1 MRRVVVPV
9 FTAAAI
15 LQAAGSTAAPAP
27 AASAATVAA
36 PVNPSLFGVL
46 QWRGIGPY
54 RGGRALAVSGI
65 PGDAS
70 TFYFGA
76 VAGGVWKTTDGG
88 NTWQPLTDGTPISS
102 VGAIAVA
109 PSNRDI
115 IYVGTGEAAP
125 RGNITY
131 GDGVYRSVDGGK
143 TWSHLGLKDT
153 RQIGA
158 LIVDPGNPDIVL
170 VAALGHAFGPNSE
183 RGVFRTTD
191 GGRSWTKV
199 LYKDENTG
207 AIDVSFDP
215 HNSRIVYAALWQA
228 RRQPWNFSSGGPGSG
243 LYRSTDG
250 GVSWKRL
257 SGNGLPTGI
266 LGRIHVSV
274 SPADSKRIY
283 AMIEA
288 EQGGLYRSDDGGEH
302 WQRVNDDGRLSQ
314 RAWYFSTILADPKNA
329 DTVYA
334 ENTGLFRSS
343 DAGKTFELLP
353 ARHGDH
359 HGLWIDPT
367 DPARIIEA
375 SDGGASISF
384 DHGKTWSTVYNQPTA
399 QFYHVSVDNRFPYYL
414 YGAQQDNSSV
424 AITSRA
430 ESDRYS
436 GNGGAIRQHDWYEV
450 AGGEAGFVLADPRDT
465 SIVYGTNANAIAR
478 FNRHTMQSQ
487 VVSVWPVDAS
497 GHAAKDLEHR
507 FNWTSPLAMSP
518 FGADTL
524 YYGMERLYKT
534 TDDGHSWTAIS
545 PDLTRNDKSKQEA
558 SGGPITKDITSV
570 EYYDTIFAI
579 AESPLSKGMI
589 WVGTD
594 DGLIQLT
601 RDGGGKWTN
610 VTPHTMPEW
619 STISMI
625 EPSRYDANTA
635 YVAVDRHK
643 LDDIKPYVFM
653 TSDAG
658 KTWTRIDAGLPEGAF
673 VHAVREDSVK
683 RELLYAATETGVFVS
698 FDSGQHWQSLQLN
711 LPRTPVHDLVV
722 KGDDLAI
729 ATHGR
734 SFWILD
740 DVTPLREVGNAAA
753 ATGAY
758 LYKPAS
764 GVRLY
769 YPDQMD
775 TRPPSGK
782 NPPAGALID
791 YYLPSAASSPVT
803 LEIVDA
809 SGSVVRH
816 LTSVKPRQ
824 AEQPPEWPDTVQLVN
839 TLPTAAGMNRFVWD
853 LRYDDPVQI
862 PGAFYA
868 GLPPRGPIA
877 LPGQYTLKLSY
888 QGQTA
893 TAPLTLQVD
902 PRVKGSLE
910 GLQQKFALAMQ
921 VYHDQDALHR
931 AVNDIRVVK
940 GDIAGALKD
949 AAGKPGSAPL
959 TAEGNSLLQRASEI
973 EAVLMQVNIKGSE
986 ANLNYPGMLNEQ
998 LYSFADLLNDAD
1010 TAPNTPVVETY
1021 ASLHAKL
1028 QAQLAHWASL
1038 KKTEVSSFCSHARA
1052 AGQNVSAVS
1061 ACH

>member
-1 MRRVVVPV
+1 MRRGVLLAVV
-9 FTAAAI
+9 TTAI
-15 LQAAGSTAAPAP
+15 LHAAGSSVAPAA
-27 AASAATVAA
+27 AASAAPADA
-36 PVNPSLFGVL
+36 PVNPGLFGAL
-46 QWRGIGPY
+46 RWRSIGPY
-54 RGGRALAVSGI
+54 RGGRALAVAGV

-88 NTWQPLTDGTPISS
+88 NTWEPLTDGTPISS
-102 VGAIAVA
+102 VGAIAIA
-109 PSNRDI
+109 PSNHDI
-115 IYVGTGEAAP
+115 IYAGTGEAAP
-125 RGNITY
+125 RGNMTY

-158 LIVDPGNPDIVL
+158 VIVDPNNPDIVL
-170 VAALGHAFGPNSE
+170 VAALGHAFGPNTE

-191 GGRSWTKV
+191 GGKSWTKV
-199 LYKDENTG
+199 LYKDESTG

-215 HNSRIVYAALWQA
+215 HNARIVYAALWQA

-250 GVSWKRL
+250 GVSWKL
-257 SGNGLPTGI
+257 LTGNGLPTGI

-288 EQGGLYRSDDGGEH
+288 EQGGLYRSDDGGDH

-314 RAWYFSTILADPKNA
+314 RAWYFSTVLADPKNA

-343 DAGKTFELLP
+343 DGGKTFELLP

-359 HGLWIDPT
+359 HGIWIDPI
-367 DPARIIEA
+367 DPDRIIEA

-384 DHGKTWSTVYNQPTA
+384 DRGRTWSTVYNQPTA
-399 QFYHVSVDNRFPYYL
+399 QFYHVSVDTRFPYYL
-414 YGAQQDNSSV
+414 YGAQQDNSSI
-424 AITSRA
+424 AIASM
-430 ESDRYS
+430 DDD
-436 GNGGAIRQHDWYEV
+436 GAIVQRDWYD
-450 AGGEAGFVLADPRDT
+450 ASNGEAGFVLADPRDAD
-465 SIVYGTNANAIAR
+465 IVYGTNENLINR
-478 FNRHTMQSQ
+478 FNKRTKQMQ
-487 VVSVWPVDAS
+487 VVSVWPIDAS

-518 FGADTL
+518 FDADTL

-534 TDDGHSWTAIS
+534 TDDGHTWTAIS
-545 PDLTRNDKSKQEA
+545 PDLTRNDKTKQQA

-579 AESPLSKGMI
+579 AESPLSRGMI

-594 DGLIQLT
+594 DGLIQFT
-601 RDGGGKWTN
+601 RDGGGKWAN
-610 VTPHTMPEW
+610 VTPHAMPEW

-625 EPSRYDANTA
+625 EPSRFDANTA

-643 LDDIKPYVFM
+643 LDDLKPYIFK
-653 TSDAG
+653 TSDGG
-658 KTWTRIDAGLPEGAF
+658 KSWTRIDAGLPEGSF

-698 FDSGQHWQSLQLN
+698 FDAGQRWQSLQLN

-722 KGDDLAI
+722 KDDDLAI

-753 ATGAY
+753 ETSAY
-758 LYKPAS
+758 LYKPAT
-764 GVRLY
+764 GYRLY
-769 YPDQMD
+769 YPDQVD
-775 TRPPSGK
+775 TRPPSGQ
-782 NPPAGALID
+782 NPPAGVIID
-791 YYLPSAASSPVT
+791 YYLPTAPTGPVT
-803 LEIVDA
+803 LDILAAD
-809 SGSVVRH
+809 GSVVRH
-816 LTSVKPRQ
+816 LTSVKPQQ
-824 AEQPPEWPDTVQLVN
+824 AEQPPEWPDQVRPAK
-839 TLPTAAGMNRFVWD
+839 TLPAAAGMNRFVWD

-862 PGAFYA
+862 PDAFYA

-877 LPGQYTLKLSY
+877 LPGQYSLKLTY
-888 QGQTA
+888 QGQTH
-893 TAPLTLQVD
+893 TAPLTLRLD
-902 PRVKGSLE
+902 PRVKGSPA
-910 GLQQKFALAMQ
+910 GLQQKFALSMQ
-921 VYHDQDALHR
+921 VYRDQDALHR
-931 AVNDIRVVK
+931 AVNDIR
-940 GDIAGALKD
+940 ALKGEVSTALKSSAGNSAN
-949 AAGKPGSAPL
+949 AALA
-959 TAEGNSLLQRASEI
+959 TEGNSLLQRASEI

-998 LYSFADLLNDAD
+998 IYSFAALLDDAD
-1010 TAPNTPVVETY
+1010 TAPNTPEVETY
-1021 ASLHAKL
+1021 SGLHAKL
-1028 QAQLAHWASL
+1028 QTQLAHWANL
-1038 KKTEVSSFCSHARA
+1038 KKTEIPGFCARA
-1052 AGQNVSAVS
+1052 RDAGQNVAAIS